1 MTSNADIK
9 YAKLLEEVAEIID
22 HQDIRHVAIIQ
33 TLSHAS
39 DMAKEHGIVIARG
52 YSDDLCL
59 FSGAWDTDHPV
70 YGDFDSSAAKI
81 AISQKGPLVNPCGN
95 DFCPYHKKVCD
106 KARKLA
112 IKGNFKTNKPH
123 DIPVWALDIGEDVL
137 YKKATLY
144 EEGLPFTEVL
154 LFYARDV

>member
-1 MTSNADIK
+1 MTADADIK
-9 YAKLLEEVAEIID
+9 YAELLEEVAEIID
-22 HQDIRHVAIIQ
+22 HQDTSHVAIIQ
-33 TLSHAS
+33 TLSYAFYI
-39 DMAKEHGIVIARG
+39 AKEHGIVIARG
-52 YSDDLCL
+52 YSDYLCL

-81 AISQKGPLVNPCGN
+81 AISQEGPLVNPCGN
-95 DFCPYHKKVCD
+95 DLCPYHKKVYD

-137 YKKATLY
+137 YKKAILY
-144 EEGLPFTEVL
+144 EKGLPFTEVL
-154 LFYARDV
+154 LFYTRDV

>member
-22 HQDIRHVAIIQ
+22 HQDTCHIMIMQ
-33 TLSHAS
+33 TLGHAS

-81 AISQKGPLVNPCGN
+81 AISQEGPLVNPCGN
-95 DFCPYHKKVCD
+95 DLCPYHKKVYY
-106 KARKLA
+106 KARKLEM
-112 IKGNFKTNKPH
+112 NRQFQNK
-123 DIPVWALDIGEDVL
+123 
-137 YKKATLY
+137 
-144 EEGLPFTEVL
+144 
-154 LFYARDV
+154 